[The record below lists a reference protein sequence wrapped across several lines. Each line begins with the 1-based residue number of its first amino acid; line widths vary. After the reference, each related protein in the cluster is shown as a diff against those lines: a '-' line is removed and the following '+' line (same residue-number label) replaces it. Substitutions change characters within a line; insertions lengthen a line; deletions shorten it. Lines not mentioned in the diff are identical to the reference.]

1 MADRAAGPTSRT
13 YFSQRLRLHYVDWG
27 NPDKPALILLHGGRD
42 HCRSWDWTAEALRD
56 DWHVIAPDL
65 RGHGDSQWPSD
76 GHYSFDGYVYDLA
89 QLIHQQQLGPVTI
102 IAHSLGGRIALRYAG
117 VYPETVAKLVVIEG
131 LGPRW
136 VTVDEGRSGSPGT
149 PRASGGHGG
158 PAARPPV
165 SEDEEFRRFRRP
177 IHERM
182 DAWIRDKR
190 ALAGR
195 LPRRY
200 ASLEE
205 AFHRMQDDN
214 PRLSAALALHLTA
227 HGVNQNEDGTYSW
240 KFDNYLRVWPP
251 YDMRGGDI
259 QLLWS
264 RVACPTLILFG
275 RESRFG
281 DPAADGRA
289 ANFPNARVVGFEGAG
304 HWVHHD
310 RLDEFLRVV
319 QDFLRGG

>member
-1 MADRAAGPTSRT
+1 MADRGAGPTSRT

-27 NPDKPALILLHGGRD
+27 RADRPALLLLHGGRD

-56 DWHVIAPDL
+56 DWHVMAPDL
-65 RGHGDSQWPSD
+65 RGHGDSQWSAD
-76 GHYSFDGYVYDLA
+76 GNYWIAGYVYDLA
-89 QLIHQQQLGPVTI
+89 QLIHQQRLAPVTI
-102 IAHSLGGRIALRYAG
+102 VAHSLGGNIALRYAG
-117 VYPETVAKLVVIEG
+117 LYPETVARLVAIEG

-136 VTVDEGRSGSPGT
+136 VTAEAAGDA
-149 PRASGGHGG
+149 ASE
-158 PAARPPV
+158 P
-165 SEDEEFRRFRRP
+165 FRRRKP
-177 IHERM
+177 IHERL
-182 DAWIRDKR
+182 DEWVREQR

-205 AFHRMQDDN
+205 AFRRMQEEN
-214 PRLSAALALHLTA
+214 PHLSAEQALHLTA

-240 KFDNYLRVWPP
+240 KFDNYVRVWPP

-264 RVACPTLILFG
+264 RISCPTLIVYG
-275 RESRFG
+275 KESRFG
-281 DPAADGRA
+281 DPAEDGRTQ
-289 ANFPNARVVGFEGAG
+289 NFKDARVVGLDGAG

-319 QDFLRGG
+319 RGFLRAG